1 MRQLTSLR
9 LVAALALL
17 FSLVCLASTVRAGT
31 TGSLSGTVIDT
42 STGQPLAGARVSVAS
57 PSQTSAVT
65 TDAAGKFSFLSLAPD
80 TYTLSVEKTGYDG
93 SSSSG
98 ISIFAD
104 QAQQINVRTAKTLRT
119 IGTTRSRSNSELV
132 RPGTV
137 TDVYSV
143 NAATQ
148 QRVTGL
154 GGGGS
159 LDQAYSALATVPGV
173 FVPSANNGWSQAA
186 GVVIRG
192 GTHTQVGYE
201 FDGVPVNVGYSFF
214 PGSNLSTLGQQE
226 LQAYTGSAPANA
238 QSQGLSGFI
247 NQVIKTGT
255 YPGSVDADIALGSP
269 FYHKFS
275 FEASGATA
283 NRNFTYYV
291 GFLGANQAFKI
302 VDNFDGTGFTYPYGT
317 QYDVTACPKNA
328 TNLNFASCYPATTP
342 GGLGVGPG
350 GFKYVPPSYNN
361 PAYQQDREN
370 VVNLHFAIPHG
381 KGGVKDDVQLLY
393 DTGGLTTYY
402 NTAQTDLPPGVVTS
416 PLTYATSHV
425 YTGALGQ
432 PLPSNYASLVKQYN
446 FPSQLNGTLAS
457 GLIPANL
464 RDSQQANQ
472 AITKLQYQHNIGTSG
487 YARLFA
493 YTLYSNRFDNSP
505 NSAAFFGGQPPDYAV
520 WTHTSGYAGEFAQQ
534 LSSNNV
540 LQAALSYT
548 HAPSVRDN
556 STTYAT
562 SVNAPFAVAVDS
574 ANPNSGLCYAV
585 AGGAATPASCQAGDK
600 QASFVTYKNAMSG
613 TAPAALGGVTC
624 GTGPCAYYTVE
635 NGLSGNF
642 NAVTQNVYAAS
653 IGDQWKPTS
662 RLTVDAGLKY
672 HDYLYTGGNT
682 NGGTR
687 PFWFNAYNNDFCVNS
702 VAGNTPVT
710 KKSLGIPVSAACSTV
725 ARSGVSFVSPTL
737 TNGPANYSFGELE
750 PRVGFTYALSP
761 NDVVRGSYGKYTQP
775 TETGFVQY
783 DTNQQ
788 NLPAYL
794 GSHFYSLGFATPG
807 HAIPP
812 QESFNTDFSYEHAF
826 RGTDMSFKATPF
838 YRATRNELTEFFIDP
853 AKQITSGLAVG
864 SLRTSGVEFQFRK
877 GEFDRNGLSALVSY
891 TYTTARINYQMLPN
905 GGTILSPINNDIKTY
920 NGYTSF
926 CNAHTADGRC
936 GPTNASN
943 GTGKAAACF
952 TANGAPD
959 ATCAAGSIAN
969 PYWNAPVQ
977 SLLDPNGAY
986 WPTDPVVATTALGVN
1001 GYTVPHVATFVLNY
1015 RHDKFAITPSLQF
1028 QAGQRYGAPEANA
1041 GIDPGGG
1048 CAPLAG
1054 ATTAG
1059 DPRYP
1064 YGAAGGAPFDALTCT
1079 AALNA
1084 IPNTFTKRFDPI
1096 GAFVSPSQLLGGMT
1110 LSYDVTKKLG
1120 LTVTMAN
1127 LLNQCFGGTQTAWT
1141 QGTGSRQV
1149 CSYVSGEVSRSYAPT
1164 GNAYNPGARFEPFGQ
1179 YPYFPYLGPY
1189 TMGVVNPSAPFSIF
1203 VDLHVKV

>member
-472 AITKLQYQHNIGTSG
+472 GSRNFSTSITS
-487 YARLFA
+487 AR
-493 YTLYSNRFDNSP
+493 
-505 NSAAFFGGQPPDYAV
+505 
-520 WTHTSGYAGEFAQQ
+520 
-534 LSSNNV
+534 
-540 LQAALSYT
+540 
-548 HAPSVRDN
+548 
-556 STTYAT
+556 
-562 SVNAPFAVAVDS
+562 
-574 ANPNSGLCYAV
+574 
-585 AGGAATPASCQAGDK
+585 AATPAFSPTRCTRIV
-600 QASFVTYKNAMSG
+600 STIV
-613 TAPAALGGVTC
+613 P
-624 GTGPCAYYTVE
+624 TVRH
-635 NGLSGNF
+635 SS
-642 NAVTQNVYAAS
+642 AAS
-653 IGDQWKPTS
+653 RRTMPSGRTRAAMPASSPGSYHPTTCCRQRS
-662 RLTVDAGLKY
+662 RTRTLPPSETTVRPMRRRLTRL
-672 HDYLYTGGNT
+672 L
-682 NGGTR
+682 
-687 PFWFNAYNNDFCVNS
+687 PLPIPI
-702 VAGNTPVT
+702 VACATP
-710 KKSLGIPVSAACSTV
+710 SRV
-725 ARSGVSFVSPTL
+725 ARRRRHHAKPVISKPRLSPT
-737 TNGPANYSFGELE
+737 
-750 PRVGFTYALSP
+750 
-761 NDVVRGSYGKYTQP
+761 K
-775 TETGFVQY
+775 
-783 DTNQQ
+783 
-788 NLPAYL
+788 
-794 GSHFYSLGFATPG
+794 TP
-807 HAIPP
+807 
-812 QESFNTDFSYEHAF
+812 
-826 RGTDMSFKATPF
+826 
-838 YRATRNELTEFFIDP
+838 
-853 AKQITSGLAVG
+853 
-864 SLRTSGVEFQFRK
+864 
-877 GEFDRNGLSALVSY
+877 
-891 TYTTARINYQMLPN
+891 
-905 GGTILSPINNDIKTY
+905 
-920 NGYTSF
+920 
-926 CNAHTADGRC
+926 
-936 GPTNASN
+936 
-943 GTGKAAACF
+943 
-952 TANGAPD
+952 
-959 ATCAAGSIAN
+959 
-969 PYWNAPVQ
+969 
-977 SLLDPNGAY
+977 
-986 WPTDPVVATTALGVN
+986 
-1001 GYTVPHVATFVLNY
+1001 
-1015 RHDKFAITPSLQF
+1015 
-1028 QAGQRYGAPEANA
+1028 
-1041 GIDPGGG
+1041 
-1048 CAPLAG
+1048 
-1054 ATTAG
+1054 
-1059 DPRYP
+1059 
-1064 YGAAGGAPFDALTCT
+1064 
-1079 AALNA
+1079 
-1084 IPNTFTKRFDPI
+1084 
-1096 GAFVSPSQLLGGMT
+1096 
-1110 LSYDVTKKLG
+1110 
-1120 LTVTMAN
+1120 
-1127 LLNQCFGGTQTAWT
+1127 
-1141 QGTGSRQV
+1141 
-1149 CSYVSGEVSRSYAPT
+1149 
-1164 GNAYNPGARFEPFGQ
+1164 
-1179 YPYFPYLGPY
+1179 
-1189 TMGVVNPSAPFSIF
+1189 
-1203 VDLHVKV
+1203 